1 MRNRIINEED
11 YTRILKHAHPRY
23 KPIFIL
29 LAETGVRVDDI
40 LKMRKW
46 VLVKALDTG
55 VLALTEAK
63 TGKYRSV
70 QLSDVALNVLRGLI
84 TPQKS
89 SLSYVFP
96 TLRRMHRMKRHRS
109 TITRQFTTAAERA
122 GLGGKGYTVHS
133 LRKLYARRL
142 YNKTRSLLAV
152 QRDLNHSNQQ
162 TTLFYLLD
170 IDLEP

>member
-1 MRNRIINEED
+1 MRNRIISED
-11 YTRILKHAHPRY
+11 EYTRILKHSHPRY
-23 KPIFIL
+23 KPIFRL
-29 LAETGVRVDDI
+29 LAETGFRVDDI

-55 VLALTEAK
+55 VLALTEDK
-63 TGKYRSV
+63 TGKFRSV
-70 QLSDVALNVLRGLI
+70 ELSDVAKSVLRGLI

-96 TLRRMHRMKRHRS
+96 TLRRMYRMKRHRS
-109 TITRQFTTAAERA
+109 TITRQFTAAAERA

-162 TTLFYLLD
+162 TTMFYLMD
-170 IDLEP
+170 FDL

>member
-1 MRNRIINEED
+1 MRNRIINEDD
-11 YTRILKHAHPRY
+11 YTRILKHSHPRY
-23 KPIFIL
+23 KPIFML
-29 LAETGVRVDDI
+29 LAETGFRVDDI

-63 TGKYRSV
+63 TGKSRSV
-70 QLSDVALNVLRGLI
+70 QLSDVAMSVLRGLK

-89 SLSYVFP
+89 SLSYVFH
-96 TLRRMHRMKRHRS
+96 TLRRVYRMKRHRS
-109 TITRQFTTAAERA
+109 TLTRQFTAAAERA
-122 GLGGKGYTVHS
+122 GLAGRGYTVHS

-152 QRDLNHSNQQ
+152 QRDLNHANQQ
-162 TTLFYLLD
+162 TTMFYLMD
-170 IDLEP
+170 FDL

>member
-1 MRNRIINEED
+1 MRNRIINEDD
-11 YTRILKHAHPRY
+11 YARILKHSHPRY
-23 KPIFIL
+23 KPIFML
-29 LAETGVRVDDI
+29 LAETGFRVDDI

-46 VLVKALDTG
+46 VLVKAVETG

-63 TGKYRSV
+63 TGKRRSV
-70 QLSDVALNVLRGLI
+70 QLSDIALNVSRGLI
-84 TPQKS
+84 TPRKS

-96 TLRRMHRMKRHRS
+96 TLRRVYRMKRHRS
-109 TITRQFTTAAERA
+109 TLTRQFTAAAERA
-122 GLGGKGYTVHS
+122 GLAGKGYTVHS

-152 QRDLNHSNQQ
+152 QRDLNHASQQ
-162 TTLFYLLD
+162 TTMFYLLD